1 MKNFDVQGIELAV
14 PASQAWRAIA
24 DPGRL
29 PDWTRAFS
37 KVEDGRAVLKTPNG
51 AVTIG
56 LEVAASEPHG
66 TVDWTMTFPD
76 GSVGHANSRVVP
88 LGAQRCVYAFV
99 LLPPP
104 VPLEQLEGALAAQ
117 SLTLAEELRRL
128 KALLERGLQE
138 QAEAGSER
146 IAS

>member
-1 MKNFDVQGIELAV
+1 VKNFDVQGIELAV
-14 PASQAWRAIA
+14 PASRAWRTIA

-29 PDWTRAFS
+29 PDWTQAFS
-37 KVEDGRAVLKTPNG
+37 KAENGRAILETPNG

-56 LEVAASEPHG
+56 LEVTASEDHG
-66 TVDWTMTFPD
+66 TVDWAMTFPD
-76 GSVGHANSRVVP
+76 GSVGHANSRVVA
-88 LGAQRCVYAFV
+88 LGAQRCVYSFV

-128 KALLERGLQE
+128 KALLEQP
-138 QAEAGSER
+138 
-146 IAS
+146 